1 MIFKYGPIELICSFS
16 IILSELVKLEI
27 GIKVHNFQTIAND
40 FNRTNSLCFRNV
52 CKLLI
57 VFFFSVSASLGH
69 SDGLVL
75 SKSGPIGFI
84 MTF

>member
-27 GIKVHNFQTIAND
+27 GIKVPNFQTVAND
-40 FNRTNSLCFRNV
+40 FNGTNNLCFRNV

-57 VFFFSVSASLGH
+57 VIFFSVSASLVY
-69 SDGLVL
+69 SDSLD
-75 SKSGPIGFI
+75 
-84 MTF
+84 